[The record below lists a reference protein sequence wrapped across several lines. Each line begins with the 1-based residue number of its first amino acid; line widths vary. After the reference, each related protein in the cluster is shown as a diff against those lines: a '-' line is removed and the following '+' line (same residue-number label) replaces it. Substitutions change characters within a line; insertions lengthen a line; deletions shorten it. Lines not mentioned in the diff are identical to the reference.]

1 MANLAKIQ
9 TKVRRLTK
17 AVSEAQL
24 STPELNEYINDFML
38 YEMPEQLRTF
48 NLRKNFTF
56 YTQPNVDTYTTDST
70 TELVDFKQNYLN
82 VHQPFYLGG
91 NEIAFTQSQTL
102 FYGSYPQQQYLLN
115 IGSGNGIVTNFSGT
129 LSSFPVLRNKV
140 LFTCVAVDNS
150 GLRLYDDGN
159 GNLQGDIGAASTI
172 NYLTGAYNI
181 TFNQAPLAASTVY
194 AQIIHYQASKPDTIL
209 FFEDTFTLRPVPD
222 GVYAVTFEVEA
233 RPTALANPLDELEIF
248 EWWNYIAH
256 GAALSIFED
265 RGDTDSMQELM
276 PRFVELRNQIER
288 RTIQQYSDQRTET
301 IFSVNRYTNISPFN
315 RR

>member
-82 VHQPFYLGG
+82 VHPPFYLGG

-159 GNLQGDIGAASTI
+159 GNLQGDVGAASTI

-194 AQIIHYQASKPDTIL
+194 AQVIPYQASKPDTIL

-265 RGDTDSMQELM
+265 RGDTDSMQALM
-276 PRFVELRNQIER
+276 PRFVELRNQVER
-288 RTIQQYSDQRTET
+288 RTIQQYSDQRAET